1 MFFSDHP
8 GLENVV
14 QIEKFQEKAYME
26 FQDYV
31 TKAYPDDTYRSVNLY
46 AYLIDSVFRAS
57 VILICTVFLVINMYI
72 FFLPP

>member
-1 MFFSDHP
+1 MGITKKRVFFFSDHP

-31 TKAYPDDTYRSVNLY
+31 TKAYPDDTYRSVNLD
-46 AYLIDSVFRAS
+46 AYLVDSHIKS
-57 VILICTVFLVINMYI
+57 H
-72 FFLPP
+72 

>member
-1 MFFSDHP
+1 MLLHFLQNGYNKEEGFFSDHP

-31 TKAYPDDTYRSVNLY
+31 TKAYPDDTYRSVNLD
-46 AYLIDSVFRAS
+46 AYLIQS
-57 VILICTVFLVINMYI
+57 L
-72 FFLPP
+72 